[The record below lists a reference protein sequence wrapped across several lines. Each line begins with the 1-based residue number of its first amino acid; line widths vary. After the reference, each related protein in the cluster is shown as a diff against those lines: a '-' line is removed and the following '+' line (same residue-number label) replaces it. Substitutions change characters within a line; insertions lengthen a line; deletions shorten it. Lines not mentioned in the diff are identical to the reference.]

1 MASPIRV
8 LIVDDHEVVR
18 AGIVS
23 FISSAGGI
31 MVVGETGSVADAIES
46 VARDHPDVVVMDVQL
61 ADGSGVDAC
70 RTIREQHPD
79 TRVVMFTA
87 FADTTLLEGA
97 LDAGASGYVLKRMDL
112 GVLADAVRTAATG
125 GFVLD
130 PRAEAALE
138 AGRTTST
145 DLSRLDRLSPQE
157 RRVLALIAEGL
168 TNRQIARQLAL
179 AEKTVKNYVS
189 TVLRKLEMTRRS
201 EAAAFRATIDAE

>member
-1 MASPIRV
+1 VTPRIRV
-8 LIVDDHEVVR
+8 LVVDDHEVVR

-23 FISSAGGI
+23 YMDGQDGI
-31 MVVGETGSVADAIES
+31 TVVDETGSVAEAVES
-46 VARDHPDVVVMDVQL
+46 AARNQPDVVLMDIQL
-61 ADGSGVDAC
+61 SDGSGVDAC
-70 RTIREQHPD
+70 RAITEQRPE

-87 FADTTLLEGA
+87 FADTDLLEAA
-97 LDAGASGYVLKRMDL
+97 LDAGAAGYVLKRMELD
-112 GVLADAVRTAATG
+112 VVRDAVHSVANG

-130 PRAEAALE
+130 PKAEAALE
-138 AGRTTST
+138 AGRTGST

-201 EAAAFRATIDAE
+201 EAAAFRATIDSE

>member
-18 AGIVS
+18 TGIVS
-23 FISSAGGI
+23 FMSGSSGLL
-31 MVVGETGSVADAIES
+31 VVGETGSVQDAIES
-46 VARDHPDVVVMDVQL
+46 VGRDRPDVVVMDVQL
-61 ADGSGVDAC
+61 ADGSGIDAC
-70 RTIREQHPD
+70 RTIREQHPE

-112 GVLADAVRTAATG
+112 GVLRDAVRTAAAG
-125 GFVLD
+125 GVVLD
-130 PRAEAALE
+130 PKAEAALE
-138 AGRTTST
+138 AGRATST

>member
-1 MASPIRV
+1 VASRIRV

-23 FISSAGGI
+23 FMDGNDGI
-31 MVVGETGSVADAIES
+31 TVVDETGSVTEAVES
-46 VARDHPDVVVMDVQL
+46 AARNRPDVVVMDVKL
-61 ADGSGVDAC
+61 ADGSGIDAC
-70 RTIREQHPD
+70 RTIKEQDPEIK
-79 TRVVMFTA
+79 VVMFTA
-87 FADTTLLEGA
+87 FADTDLLEAA
-97 LDAGASGYVLKRMDL
+97 LDAGASGYVLKRMDV
-112 GVLADAVRTAATG
+112 GVLRDAVRSVASG

-138 AGRTTST
+138 AGRSSTT
-145 DLSRLDRLSPQE
+145 DVSRLDRLSPQE

-168 TNRQIARQLAL
+168 TNRQIARELAL